1 MTFAIVGGGATGI
14 ELAGAL
20 AEMRKFVLPQDY
32 PDLNI
37 NEMRIILL
45 DGSSRLLSAFS
56 EESSKE
62 VADYLK
68 KRDVEI
74 KLNQRVMGY
83 ENYQLA
89 LNDGTA
95 IDTKNVFWVAGV
107 KANSLQGL
115 PADAYGPGNR
125 LKVDTYNRLSQ
136 YPNIFAIGD
145 LSLIHI

>member
-1 MTFAIVGGGATGI
+1 
-14 ELAGAL
+14 
-20 AEMRKFVLPQDY
+20 
-32 PDLNI
+32 
-37 NEMRIILL
+37 
-45 DGSSRLLSAFS
+45 
-56 EESSKE
+56 
-62 VADYLK
+62 
-68 KRDVEI
+68 
-74 KLNQRVMGY
+74 MGY

-136 YPNIFAIGD
+136 YPNIFRYRGYGPYD
-145 LSLIHI
+145 F